1 MSDVSPKPDVSAKPV
16 DDQDPAADPL
26 RKQLLAAAS
35 RVFASKGYFG
45 TKIMDIVREAGLSSG
60 AVYGRFNSKNELLT
74 EAIVSATIDNAT
86 RQAPE
91 GDRVG
96 DMLIRRMSERRGALN
111 ELEAL
116 ELEAFVAAR
125 REKEVAEALA
135 EARRRYRAAIEPLV
149 QAALEDGTASPN
161 LDIESVLYFMEAVHL
176 GLLLKRGA
184 GMQPPP
190 PEKWH
195 AFITALVRS
204 MAGSTGR
211 VRRSRKRS

>member
-1 MSDVSPKPDVSAKPV
+1 MSDADANR
-16 DDQDPAADPL
+16 DDLESEAADPL
-26 RKQLLAAAS
+26 REQLLAAAS

-45 TKIMDIVREAGLSSG
+45 TKIMDIVKEAGLSSG

-74 EAIVSATIDNAT
+74 EAIVSATIDNASRAT
-86 RQAPE
+86 PE
-91 GDRVG
+91 EDQVG
-96 DMLIRRMSERRGALN
+96 DMLIRRTTERRGPLN

-125 REKEVAEALA
+125 RESEVADALA
-135 EARRRYRAAIEPLV
+135 EARRRYREAIEPLV

-190 PEKWH
+190 PEQWQ

-204 MAGSTGR
+204 MAGSAGR
-211 VRRSRKRS
+211 ARRSRKRG